1 MHIAQV
7 LSKRCNPAHA
17 KIWFNFFFK
26 WILLKWT
33 LESFFL
39 HVYFDDMTIRVIFM
53 VKWKEN
59 KCERTSGTQ
68 GKQLEEGMK
77 VFLKLCGLTFMCKP
91 HILPFLQ
98 GNIFLSTHCLYEANT
113 STQFLPCIWV
123 SESSVSLW
131 TFSLISLVAA
141 APLDLELYLHFPQ
154 LPKVTQIVSRG
165 TLSITQFIR
174 QVGLISFTLFPP
186 EVVFSL
192 IVIPFCYEIIRT
204 CSFCIVVDLL
214 LNMQREN

>member
-1 MHIAQV
+1 MLRHDSTFS
-7 LSKRCNPAHA
+7 L
-17 KIWFNFFFK
+17 K

-33 LESFFL
+33 LESFFFL

-59 KCERTSGTQ
+59 KCGRTSGTQ
-68 GKQLEEGMK
+68 GRQLEEGMK
-77 VFLKLCGLTFMCKP
+77 VFLKLCGLTFMCKL
-91 HILPFLQ
+91 HISPFLH
-98 GNIFLSTHCLYEANT
+98 GNIFLSTHCLYEANM

-131 TFSLISLVAA
+131 TFSLISLVTA
-141 APLDLELYLHFPQ
+141 APLDPELYLRFPQ

-165 TLSITQFIR
+165 TLSRTQFIR

-186 EVVFSL
+186 EVVLLSN
-192 IVIPFCYEIIRT
+192 
-204 CSFCIVVDLL
+204 SNSLL
-214 LNMQREN
+214 LWNY